1 VYAFAILFFTA
12 ASVVAVWMLCVA
24 WREARRRGRRGAMR
38 GAPPEFTPAEVR
50 SAFEKFVAGRKAGGG
65 AVRMSGLSVLL
76 FAAVLAGGAPARAQQ
91 DQSQE
96 RRAEAAEAR
105 GQESRERREAER
117 RQRDEAQRQPGV
129 RCQRYH
135 RRGKS

>member
-1 VYAFAILFFTA
+1 
-12 ASVVAVWMLCVA
+12 
-24 WREARRRGRRGAMR
+24 
-38 GAPPEFTPAEVR
+38 
-50 SAFEKFVAGRKAGGG
+50 
-65 AVRMSGLSVLL
+65 MSGLSVLL